1 MSPTGY
7 VAIDLGAQSGRVFL
21 GVFTSTGLQLEEIAR
36 FPNTPVDVNGVLCWD
51 GTALF
56 DSAMDGLTSIV
67 ERGVTVSGVAV
78 DTWGVDYGLIG
89 EDGELVA
96 PLRHYRAATPEVM
109 RDSRELVSARE
120 AYARTGIDESPIN
133 TCFQLIRDR
142 ELGYFDQPCTMLLT
156 PDLWSYWLTGET
168 GAERTIAST
177 TGMLDRRDGGW
188 AVDLIERWGIPTTI
202 LPTLYAS
209 GTYVGQT
216 QPAITSRLKAS
227 TPLPIFRSGS
237 HDTASA
243 FAAVVDSTRPTAVI
257 SCGTWALAGCLS
269 NTPVLSREGQDL
281 GFTNEEGVDG
291 RLLVM
296 RNLSGTWLL
305 DECLRSWA
313 AAQSITD
320 VTTLRNELIRGVQVE
335 DVDFEDRIDPG
346 DPTLLH
352 PGDMPQRIRDL
363 YSRVTGRSLSD
374 DPAEIVALILR
385 SLAIAFA
392 HAIHG
397 AARLTDQDL
406 QEVVII
412 GGGSQIEPLIK
423 LTQRAVGLPVRRG
436 PVEATGLGSVL
447 VQSVAAGQFDSLDDA
462 RAAAAVWGRA

>member
-1 MSPTGY
+1 MSPAGY
-7 VAIDLGAQSGRVFL
+7 VAIDLGAQSGRVLL
-21 GVFTSTGLQLEEIAR
+21 GVFDSTGLKLQEISR
-36 FPNTPVDVNGVLCWD
+36 FPNSPIEIDGVLCWD
-51 GTALF
+51 GAALF
-56 DSAMDGLTSIV
+56 AAAMKGLAAV
-67 ERGVTVSGVAV
+67 VARGVDVAGVAV

-89 EDGELVA
+89 EGGELIA
-96 PLRHYRAATPEVM
+96 PLRHYRAATPDVM
-109 RDSRELVSARE
+109 RDARALVSERE

-142 ELGYFDQPCTMLLT
+142 ELGLLDQACTMLLT
-156 PDLWSYWLTGET
+156 PDLWSFWLTGET

-177 TGMLDRRDGGW
+177 TGMLDRATGGW
-188 AVDLIERWGIPTTI
+188 ALDLIERWGIPSTI
-202 LPTLYAS
+202 LPTLQPS
-209 GTYVGQT
+209 GTFVGQT
-216 QPAITSRLKAS
+216 QPAITNQLRAS
-227 TPLPIFRSGS
+227 IPVFRTGA

-269 NTPVLSREGQDL
+269 VNAVLTEEGQDL

-305 DECLRSWA
+305 EECLRAWA
-313 AAQSITD
+313 ADASIAD
-320 VTTLRNELIRGVQVE
+320 VTALRNTLIHGVRTDAADFD
-335 DVDFEDRIDPG
+335 DVIDPG
-346 DPTLLH
+346 DSTLLQ
-352 PGDMPQRIRDL
+352 PGDMPERIRTL
-363 YSRVTGRSLSD
+363 YSQVTGRSLPN
-374 DPAEIVALILR
+374 DPTHIVALILR

-392 HAIHG
+392 QAIHG

-406 QEVVII
+406 QGVVII
-412 GGGSQIEPLIK
+412 GGGSQIEPLVE

-462 RAAAAVWGRA
+462 RDAAIIWGNT